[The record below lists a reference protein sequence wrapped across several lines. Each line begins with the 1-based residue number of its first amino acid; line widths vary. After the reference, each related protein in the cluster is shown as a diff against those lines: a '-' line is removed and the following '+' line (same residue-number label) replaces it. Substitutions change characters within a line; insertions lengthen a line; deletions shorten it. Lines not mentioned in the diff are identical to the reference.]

1 MYFRRSIWKIIQKY
15 FKEAIVKIKPEIF
28 RQYDIRGLVDKDLTQ
43 ETVELLGKG
52 IGTYFRKN
60 QRKEVALGR
69 DCRLSS
75 PLFSAALA
83 KGLLSTGCEIIDL
96 GIIPTPLLYFTIY
109 YKKMEAGVIITGS
122 HNPPEYNGFKMMVG
136 EETLYGEAI
145 QDIFKLI
152 QNEDFIEEKSSITK
166 DLNIVPE
173 YQEYVLSNIK
183 LEKKLKV
190 VVDAGNGTAG
200 VVAVPVFKK
209 MGCEIIELY
218 CEMDGRFPNHH
229 PDPTLP
235 EALED
240 LVQKVKETKADLGIA
255 YDGDGDRIGI
265 IDDAGNIIWGDV
277 LMVLFARDI
286 LPSNPG
292 APIISEVKASKVL
305 YDEIEKLG
313 GRPIM
318 WKTGHSLIKKKI
330 KEEKALLAG
339 EMSGHIFFADRFF
352 GFDDAIYSSA
362 RLLELLS
369 RSDKR
374 ISQML
379 SDLPETFHTPEIRVY
394 ASDEVK
400 FKIVEEVKKE
410 LSQKYPIIDI
420 DGVRAIYPGG
430 WGLVR
435 ASNTQEVLVL
445 RFEGDTEK
453 DLENIETEVKQV
465 IEEVIQRLEQT

>member
-1 MYFRRSIWKIIQKY
+1 MKIN
-15 FKEAIVKIKPEIF
+15 PEIF
-28 RQYDIRGLVDKDLTQ
+28 RQYDIRGVVDQDLTQ
-43 ETVELLGKG
+43 ESVELLGKG
-52 IGTYFRKN
+52 IGSYFRKN
-60 QRKEVALGR
+60 KSRKVALGR

-75 PLFSAALA
+75 PLFSEALTT
-83 KGLLSTGCEIIDL
+83 GLLSTGCQIVDL
-96 GIIPTPLLYFTIY
+96 GIIPTPLLYFSMY
-109 YKKMEAGVIITGS
+109 HKKMEAGVIITGS
-122 HNPPEYNGFKMMVG
+122 HNPPNYNGFKMMVG
-136 EETLYGEAI
+136 KETLFGDAI
-145 QDIFKLI
+145 KDIYTII
-152 QNEDFIEEKSSITK
+152 QSGDFREEKSSDRK
-166 DLNIVPE
+166 DYNIVPE
-173 YQEYVLSNIK
+173 YRDYVLNTIK

-200 VVAVPVFKK
+200 VVAVPIFKK
-209 MGCEIIELY
+209 LGCEVFDLY
-218 CEMDGRFPNHH
+218 CEMDGKFPNHH

-240 LVQKVKETKADLGIA
+240 LIQKVKETNADLGVA
-255 YDGDGDRIGI
+255 YDGDGDRIGV
-265 IDDAGNIIWGDV
+265 IDDVGNIIWGDV

-305 YDEIEKLG
+305 FDEIEKLG

-318 WKTGHSLIKKKI
+318 WKTGHSFIKKKI

-369 RSDKR
+369 RSDKK

-379 SDLPETFHTPEIRVY
+379 SDLPKTFHTPEIRVY

-400 FKIVEEVKKE
+400 FKIVEEVTKE

-420 DGVRAIYPGG
+420 DGVRAIYPRG

-445 RFEGDTEK
+445 RFEAETEK
-453 DLENIETEVKQV
+453 DLENIESEIKQV
-465 IEEVIQRLEQT
+465 IEDVIQKLGQP

>member
-1 MYFRRSIWKIIQKY
+1 M
-15 FKEAIVKIKPEIF
+15 KIKPEIF

-52 IGTYFRKN
+52 IGTYFRWN

-75 PLFSAALA
+75 PLYSKALA
-83 KGLLSTGCEIIDL
+83 KGLLSTGCEIVDL

-109 YKKMEAGVIITGS
+109 YKKIEAGVIITGS
-122 HNPPEYNGFKMMVG
+122 HNPPEYNGFKMMLG
-136 EETLYGEAI
+136 EETLYGAAI
-145 QDIFKLI
+145 QDIFTII
-152 QNEDFIEEKSSITK
+152 QNEDFIEEKSAGTK
-166 DLNIVPE
+166 DYNIVPE
-173 YQEYVLSNIK
+173 YQEYVLKNIK
-183 LEKKLKV
+183 LERKLKV

-200 VVAVPVFKK
+200 VVAVPIFKK
-209 MGCEIIELY
+209 MGCDVIELY

-240 LVQKVKETKADLGIA
+240 LIQKVKETKADLGIA

-265 IDDAGNIIWGDV
+265 IDDEGNIIWGDV
-277 LMVLFARDI
+277 LMVLFVRDI

-379 SDLPETFHTPEIRVY
+379 SDLPKTFSTPEIRIY

-465 IEEVIQRLEQT
+465 IEEVIQRLERT